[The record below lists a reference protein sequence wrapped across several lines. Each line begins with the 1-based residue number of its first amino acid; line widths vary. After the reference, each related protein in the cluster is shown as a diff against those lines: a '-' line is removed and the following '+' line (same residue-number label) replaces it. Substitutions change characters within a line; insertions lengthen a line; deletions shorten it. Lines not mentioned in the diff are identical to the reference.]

1 MGTRNIRSGRKAL
14 LLAATA
20 SAAATAAGSNAARG
34 GLMVDLRITG
44 IDGQPVPLSQSKS
57 LYAGIGDVLT
67 MAVYAQVS
75 GTNGLNDET
84 VDIVGGSF
92 TSGQGGLLGNLSSTV
107 TAPFGSPGY
116 TNGNQADFDS
126 DGDLDVG
133 SIGTTATNKMAA
145 RANPPVGGT
154 PLNANT
160 SEVQIA
166 TLLFTVTSGV
176 GSTSINFIPRPT
188 STGALWNEDGVA
200 TTKNPTTGT
209 FAAGSSVTVPLPEPA
224 GAALAMAAGGT
235 GLIARRRGR
244 R

>member
-1 MGTRNIRSGRKAL
+1 MGTRNVRSGRKAL

-57 LYAGIGDVLT
+57 LYAGIGDVVA

-145 RANPPVGGT
+145 RVRRKSVPPAPPRTRASGGNRRSRGSSRSATRRWANP
-154 PLNANT
+154 
-160 SEVQIA
+160 S
-166 TLLFTVTSGV
+166 
-176 GSTSINFIPRPT
+176 
-188 STGALWNEDGVA
+188 
-200 TTKNPTTGT
+200 
-209 FAAGSSVTVPLPEPA
+209 AA
-224 GAALAMAAGGT
+224 AAC
-235 GLIARRRGR
+235 RRGF
-244 R
+244 